1 MGCENAA
8 WAGDGY
14 CDDSTNTAECN
25 FDDGDCCGGNVNM
38 QYCTECQC
46 HRSSSSHVYTIPEST
61 IFSQNFVCFLLL
73 QGKSFLLR

>member
-25 FDDGDCCGGNVNM
+25 FDNGDCCGGNVNM
-38 QYCTECQC
+38 QYSKKLGVQPKKT
-46 HRSSSSHVYTIPEST
+46 
-61 IFSQNFVCFLLL
+61 
-73 QGKSFLLR
+73 